1 MGDANDR
8 VRLKMVNAGEFQPR
22 VIQVLSKVKGLPQS
36 PDELVNSTPCIVAD
50 DVPRSV
56 AEKLQGF
63 LEKAGASMQIEE
75 AGAPEEDLFTPD
87 DLPGADDLAAS
98 PEGGGDWSLDD
109 DTPFPGADH
118 LDVEEESSSPSD
130 EFGGFSAADASE
142 SAAEASE
149 EAEEIFGAEGETA
162 EAEAAAE
169 EAEAPKK
176 GKLAG
181 FLAGLKKPKA
191 EKKPAKPAK
200 TQEIEPES
208 SEEEETPRP
217 KPTLSSLFKKKSR
230 TEEQTPESEA
240 EGEPTPKKALLPA
253 FAGNP
258 LMLALAGFVCG
269 ALLAGIVGWFIGSSS
284 APAPDAPPAPAA
296 DSAALQDAQTQN
308 ADLQAKVSQQAQEI
322 QALTQ
327 QKDALAQEVESLKTQ
342 SAAASTPK
350 SIEPSQSPDA
360 GATPDSNALV
370 AAFEEIRSRHAS
382 SMESAYDVQKQ
393 AKCSQQLLLNGE
405 GAVIYAQVVRKFST
419 KFTSFDILATNSLIT
434 PYAAELKIPFQEE
447 LRTGKTE
454 QACNAAQLKP
464 LDAPPHP
471 EFGSYYGYWTIQYL
485 YRGGK
490 WVVKPTVIERNRALY
505 EKAFKVGSPD
515 IAKFALDTAL
525 FPEFKK

>member
-8 VRLKMVNAGEFQPR
+8 VRLKMVDAGEFQPR

-36 PDELVNSTPCIVAD
+36 PDELVNSTPCVIAD

-63 LEKAGASMQIEE
+63 LEKAGARMQIED

-87 DLPGADDLAAS
+87 DLPGADDFAAS
-98 PEGGGDWSLDD
+98 PEAGGEAAGDWSLDD

-118 LDVEEESSSPSD
+118 LEVEEESSSPSD
-130 EFGGFSAADASE
+130 EFDGFSAADAS
-142 SAAEASE
+142 AAALEAGE

-162 EAEAAAE
+162 ETEAAAE
-169 EAEAPKK
+169 AEALKQ

-208 SEEEETPRP
+208 SEEETPRP

-230 TEEQTPESEA
+230 TEENAPESEA
-240 EGEPTPKKALLPA
+240 EGETPEENADRKMVLLVV
-253 FAGNP
+253 
-258 LMLALAGFVCG
+258 AGFICG
-269 ALLAGIVGWFIGSSS
+269 ALLAGIVGWLIGSSS
-284 APAPDAPPAPAA
+284 VPAPDAPPAQAV
-296 DSAALQDAQTQN
+296 DSAALRDAQTQN

-342 SAAASTPK
+342 AAAAPTPK

-360 GATPDSNALV
+360 GATPDPNALV
-370 AAFEEIRSRHAS
+370 AAFEEIRSRHAN

-405 GAVIYAQVVRKFST
+405 GAVAYAQVVRKFST
-419 KFTSFDILATNSLIT
+419 KFTSFDILATNSLIA

-454 QACNAAQLKP
+454 QACNAAQLTP

>member
-36 PDELVNSTPCIVAD
+36 PDELVNSTPCIIAD

-63 LEKAGASMQIEE
+63 LEKAGARMQIED

-87 DLPGADDLAAS
+87 DLPGADDFAAS
-98 PEGGGDWSLDD
+98 PEAGGEAAGDWSLDD

-118 LDVEEESSSPSD
+118 LEVEEESSSPSD
-130 EFGGFSAADASE
+130 EFDGFSAADAS
-142 SAAEASE
+142 AAALEAGE

-162 EAEAAAE
+162 ETEAAAE
-169 EAEAPKK
+169 AEALKQ

-208 SEEEETPRP
+208 SEEETPRP

-230 TEEQTPESEA
+230 TEENAPESEA
-240 EGEPTPKKALLPA
+240 EGETPEESADRKMVLLVV
-253 FAGNP
+253 
-258 LMLALAGFVCG
+258 AGFICG
-269 ALLAGIVGWFIGSSS
+269 ALLAGIVGWLIGSSS
-284 APAPDAPPAPAA
+284 APAPDAPPAQAV
-296 DSAALQDAQTQN
+296 DSAALQEAQTQN

-342 SAAASTPK
+342 AAAAPTPK

-360 GATPDSNALV
+360 GATPDPNALI
-370 AAFEEIRSRHAS
+370 AAFEEIRSRHAG

-393 AKCSQQLLLNGE
+393 AKCSQQLLLDGD
-405 GAVIYAQVVRKFST
+405 GSMTYAQVVRKFST
-419 KFTSFDILATNSLIT
+419 KFTSFDILATNSLIA

-454 QACNAAQLKP
+454 QACNAAPLKP

>member
-36 PDELVNSTPCIVAD
+36 PDELVNSTPCIIAD

-63 LEKAGASMQIEE
+63 LEKAGARMQIED

-87 DLPGADDLAAS
+87 DLPGADDFAAS
-98 PEGGGDWSLDD
+98 PEAGGEAAGDWSLDD

-118 LDVEEESSSPSD
+118 LEVEEESSSPSD
-130 EFGGFSAADASE
+130 EFDGFSAADAS
-142 SAAEASE
+142 AAALEAGE

-162 EAEAAAE
+162 ETEAAAE
-169 EAEAPKK
+169 AEALKQ

-208 SEEEETPRP
+208 SEEETPRP

-230 TEEQTPESEA
+230 TEENAPESEA
-240 EGEPTPKKALLPA
+240 EGETPEENADRKMVLLVV
-253 FAGNP
+253 
-258 LMLALAGFVCG
+258 AGFICG
-269 ALLAGIVGWFIGSSS
+269 ALLAGIVGWLIGSSS
-284 APAPDAPPAPAA
+284 APAPDAPPAQAV
-296 DSAALQDAQTQN
+296 DSAALQEAQTQN

-342 SAAASTPK
+342 AAAAPTPK

-360 GATPDSNALV
+360 GATPDPNALI
-370 AAFEEIRSRHAS
+370 AAFEEIRSRHAG

-393 AKCSQQLLLNGE
+393 AKCSQQLLLDGD
-405 GAVIYAQVVRKFST
+405 GSMTYAQVVRKFST
-419 KFTSFDILATNSLIT
+419 KFTSFDILATNSLIA

-454 QACNAAQLKP
+454 QACNAAPLKP

>member
-36 PDELVNSTPCIVAD
+36 PDELVNSTPCVIAD

-63 LEKAGASMQIEE
+63 LEKAGARMQIED

-87 DLPGADDLAAS
+87 DLPGADDFAAS
-98 PEGGGDWSLDD
+98 PEAGGEAAGDWSLDD

-118 LDVEEESSSPSD
+118 LEVEEESSSPSD
-130 EFGGFSAADASE
+130 EFDGFSAADAS
-142 SAAEASE
+142 AAALEAGE

-162 EAEAAAE
+162 ETEAAAE
-169 EAEAPKK
+169 AEALKQ

-208 SEEEETPRP
+208 SEEETPRP

-230 TEEQTPESEA
+230 TEENAPESEA
-240 EGEPTPKKALLPA
+240 EGETPEENADRKMVLLVV
-253 FAGNP
+253 
-258 LMLALAGFVCG
+258 AGFICG
-269 ALLAGIVGWFIGSSS
+269 ALLAGIVGWLIGSSS
-284 APAPDAPPAPAA
+284 APAPDAPPAQAV
-296 DSAALQDAQTQN
+296 DSAALQEAQTQN

-342 SAAASTPK
+342 AAAAPTPK

-360 GATPDSNALV
+360 GATPDPNALI
-370 AAFEEIRSRHAS
+370 AAFEEIRSRHAG

-393 AKCSQQLLLNGE
+393 AKCSQQLLLDGD
-405 GAVIYAQVVRKFST
+405 GSMTYAQVVRKFST
-419 KFTSFDILATNSLIT
+419 KFTSFDILATNSLIA

-454 QACNAAQLKP
+454 QACNAAPLKP

>member
-36 PDELVNSTPCIVAD
+36 PDELVNSTPCIIAD

-63 LEKAGASMQIEE
+63 LEKAGARMQIED

-87 DLPGADDLAAS
+87 DLPGADDFAAS
-98 PEGGGDWSLDD
+98 PEAGGEAAGDWSLDD

-118 LDVEEESSSPSD
+118 LEVEEESSSPSD
-130 EFGGFSAADASE
+130 EFDGFSAADAS
-142 SAAEASE
+142 AAALEAGE

-162 EAEAAAE
+162 ETEAAAE
-169 EAEAPKK
+169 AEALKQ

-208 SEEEETPRP
+208 SEEETPRP

-230 TEEQTPESEA
+230 PEENAPESEA
-240 EGEPTPKKALLPA
+240 EGETPEENADRKMVLLVV
-253 FAGNP
+253 
-258 LMLALAGFVCG
+258 AGFICG
-269 ALLAGIVGWFIGSSS
+269 ALLAGIVGWLIGSSS
-284 APAPDAPPAPAA
+284 APAPDAPPAQAV
-296 DSAALQDAQTQN
+296 DSAALRDAQTQN

-342 SAAASTPK
+342 AAAAPTPK

-360 GATPDSNALV
+360 GATPDPNALI
-370 AAFEEIRSRHAS
+370 AAFEEIRSRHAG

-393 AKCSQQLLLNGE
+393 AKCSQQLLLDGD
-405 GAVIYAQVVRKFST
+405 GSMTYAQVVRKFST
-419 KFTSFDILATNSLIT
+419 KFTSFDILATNSLIA

-454 QACNAAQLKP
+454 QACNAAPLKP

>member
-36 PDELVNSTPCIVAD
+36 PDELVNSTPCVIAD

-63 LEKAGASMQIEE
+63 LEKAGARMQIED

-118 LDVEEESSSPSD
+118 LEVEEESSSPSD
-130 EFGGFSAADASE
+130 EFDGFSAADAS
-142 SAAEASE
+142 AAALEAGE

-162 EAEAAAE
+162 ETEAAA
-169 EAEAPKK
+169 EAEAPKQ

-230 TEEQTPESEA
+230 PEENAPESEA
-240 EGEPTPKKALLPA
+240 EGETPEESADRKMVLLVV
-253 FAGNP
+253 
-258 LMLALAGFVCG
+258 AGFICG
-269 ALLAGIVGWFIGSSS
+269 ALLAGIVGWLIGSSS
-284 APAPDAPPAPAA
+284 APAPDAPPAQAV
-296 DSAALQDAQTQN
+296 DSAALQEAQTQN

-342 SAAASTPK
+342 SAAAPTPK
-350 SIEPSQSPDA
+350 SIEPSQAPDA
-360 GATPDSNALV
+360 GATPDPNALI
-370 AAFEEIRSRHAS
+370 AAFEEIRSRHAN

-393 AKCSQQLLLNGE
+393 AKCSQQLLLDGD
-405 GAVIYAQVVRKFST
+405 GSMTYAQVVRKFST
-419 KFTSFDILATNSLIT
+419 KFTSFDILATNSLIA

-454 QACNAAQLKP
+454 QACNAAQLTP